1 MDQQTILVR
10 VENRIAA
17 VTINRPEAGN
27 ALARETY
34 GEIASAMEQL
44 GTRRDVGAIVI
55 TGAGKHFSAGGD
67 IKRFKQLIDSGTYL
81 EPNQLLTADAMAT
94 AIRDCPKPVIA
105 MINGTAAGAGLSC
118 ALACDFR
125 VVAPSS
131 KMVMAFVNLGL
142 SGDTG
147 SIYNLMRLVGPEKAE
162 LMMMTGDPY
171 AGEECVRMGLA
182 SQLAEEGHLAE
193 TTYALAAKLASKS
206 TDAHAAQKRV
216 IRQFFYN
223 RLEDYYAK
231 EVLEIAWCARQPDFA
246 EAVNAF
252 LERRPPVYNKEV

>member
-1 MDQQTILVR
+1 
-10 VENRIAA
+10 
-17 VTINRPEAGN
+17 
-27 ALARETY
+27 
-34 GEIASAMEQL
+34 
-44 GTRRDVGAIVI
+44 
-55 TGAGKHFSAGGD
+55 
-67 IKRFKQLIDSGTYL
+67 
-81 EPNQLLTADAMAT
+81 
-94 AIRDCPKPVIA
+94 
-105 MINGTAAGAGLSC
+105 
-118 ALACDFR
+118 
-125 VVAPSS
+125 
-131 KMVMAFVNLGL
+131 
-142 SGDTG
+142 
-147 SIYNLMRLVGPEKAE
+147 
-162 LMMMTGDPY
+162 
-171 AGEECVRMGLA
+171 MGLA